1 LHRRVYEIWKSIGLK
16 YFWGDKFDSR
26 FYIAFLIENNK
37 KENIVDIGCGAGV
50 LLNFAKS
57 NVKIGLDIS
66 WDSLKTAKKSNPDL
80 QLLNADSRFLP
91 LRESFCSTILAMHI
105 ISALE
110 KKDDRLKIMTEMNR
124 ICANNCEILIT
135 GANRRSKHF
144 KNIYSEEYNK
154 NYTRFSEITQFFKEN
169 FSVRVE
175 GYGPFS
181 KTFMFP
187 IKLVYKIPDKVIEL
201 LKIDQLIFR
210 LLKSKK
216 YLKDGRSY
224 VIQCTRDNL

>member
-1 LHRRVYEIWKSIGLK
+1 MHRRVYEIWKNIGLK

-26 FYIAFLIENNK
+26 FYIAFLIENIK

-50 LLNFAKS
+50 LLNLANS
-57 NVKIGLDIS
+57 YLKIGLDIS

-80 QLLNADSRFLP
+80 QLINADSRFLP
-91 LRESFCSTILAMHI
+91 LREGFCSTILAMHI

-110 KKDDRLKIMTEMNR
+110 KEDDRLRIMSEMNR

-144 KNIYSEEYNK
+144 KNIYSDEYNK
-154 NYTRFSEITQFFKEN
+154 NYTHYSEISEFFKDN
-169 FSVRVE
+169 FSVKID